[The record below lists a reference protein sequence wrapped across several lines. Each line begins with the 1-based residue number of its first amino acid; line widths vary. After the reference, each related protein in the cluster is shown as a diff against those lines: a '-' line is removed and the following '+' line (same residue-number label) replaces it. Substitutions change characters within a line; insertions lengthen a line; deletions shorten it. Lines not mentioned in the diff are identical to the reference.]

1 MAGGSKRYSR
11 NNSNGNFQSLP
22 ERGPGKC
29 YNNNSKTNEK
39 KIK

>member
-11 NNSNGNFQSLP
+11 NSSNGNFQSLP

-29 YNNNSKTNEK
+29 YNNKNEQR
-39 KIK
+39 IK